1 MFDLMPADCRQ
12 KGMNVMRRNGSSR
25 IEHNGQIIDSKR
37 IAGFYLTETA
47 YAPKS
52 KVPRHAH
59 RHACF
64 CLVLQGAYTE
74 LYRGK
79 AIECRPSHLI
89 FRPAE
94 EVHADHFG
102 DLSVRCFIIEVEAEW
117 LARLHE
123 RLIRM
128 DEPASF
134 EGRSLAW
141 LAMRLRHESRQA
153 EDFTSVTVEGLMLEL
168 IAEIARRS
176 VKISERKRPRWLNQ
190 AKDILQESFTE
201 RMTLAEIAEAVGVH
215 PVYLAGTFRQH
226 YHCSIGEYV
235 RRLRIEFASREL
247 SRTNAPLAHIA
258 LAAGFAHQAHFS
270 RTFKRLT
277 GLTPAQYRSVTRPS

>member
-1 MFDLMPADCRQ
+1 
-12 KGMNVMRRNGSSR
+12 MRRNGSSS
-25 IEHNGQIIDSKR
+25 IEHNGQIIDSKL
-37 IAGFYLTETA
+37 IAGFYFTETA
-47 YAPKS
+47 YAPKIR
-52 KVPRHAH
+52 VPRHSH

-64 CLVLQGAYTE
+64 CLVLQGTYTE

-94 EVHADHFG
+94 EVHSDHFG
-102 DLSVRCFIIEVEAEW
+102 DGSVRCFIIEVETQW
-117 LARLHE
+117 LTRLREHS
-123 RLIRM
+123 IRM

-134 EGRSLAW
+134 KGSSLAW
-141 LAMRLRHESRQA
+141 LVMRLRNESRLPD
-153 EDFTSVTVEGLMLEL
+153 EFTSLAVEGLMLEV

-176 VKISERKRPRWLNQ
+176 TKFSERKQPRWLNQ
-190 AKDILQESFTE
+190 AKEILQENFTE
-201 RMTLAEIAEAVGVH
+201 RMTLSDIAESVGVH
-215 PVYLAGTFRQH
+215 PVYLAATFRQH

-247 SRTNAPLAHIA
+247 SQTAAPLADIA
-258 LAAGFAHQAHFS
+258 LAASFAHQAHFS

-277 GLTPAQYRSVTRPS
+277 GLTPAQYRSATRSS